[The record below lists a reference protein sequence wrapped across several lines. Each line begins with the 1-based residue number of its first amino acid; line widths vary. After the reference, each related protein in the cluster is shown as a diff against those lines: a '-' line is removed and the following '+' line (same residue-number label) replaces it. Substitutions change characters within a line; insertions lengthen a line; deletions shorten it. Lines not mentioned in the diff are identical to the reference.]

1 MPRLKQGDSVTC
13 RVSSAEIVSP
23 YKAYDEIKSFVIVAI
38 DDRGYFLFVP
48 NYMFIKNTIIADK
61 YRCKTLGIEQ
71 RFLDE
76 EIVYIAENM
85 VASVERK
92 QEGLHCKVCNEMFPY
107 AKPNQ
112 DDGKTL
118 ICFSCRQN
126 PWR

>member
-1 MPRLKQGDSVTC
+1 MPRSKQGDSVTC
-13 RVSSAEIVSP
+13 RISSAEIVSP
-23 YKAYDEIKSFVIVAI
+23 YKAYDEIKSFVIVAV
-38 DDRGYFLFVP
+38 DDRGYYLFVP
-48 NYMFIKNTIIADK
+48 NYMFIKNVIIADK
-61 YRCKTLGIEQ
+61 YKCKTLGIEQ
-71 RFLDE
+71 RFLGE

-112 DDGKTL
+112 DDGSL
-118 ICFSCRQN
+118 VCYSCRQN